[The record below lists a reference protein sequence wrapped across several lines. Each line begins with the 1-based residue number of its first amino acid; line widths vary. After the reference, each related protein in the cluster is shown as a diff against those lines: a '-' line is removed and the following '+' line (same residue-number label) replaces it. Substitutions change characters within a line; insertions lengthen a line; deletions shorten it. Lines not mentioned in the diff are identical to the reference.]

1 MEILLMRLGH
11 LLISARQ
18 SRRQRAQTSRQ
29 ARAAEP
35 DTEPTL
41 PSEDQ
46 GDIL

>member
-1 MEILLMRLGH
+1 MEILSMQLGH

-18 SRRQRAQTSRQ
+18 NRRQLTQISPL

-35 DTEPTL
+35 DTEPVL